1 MATDKSLTYLMPK
14 VELHAHLSGSLSCQT
29 IEEVVQ
35 LHRKTFPKEDLPPEA
50 DKFKDITDDNCSF
63 DATYAIFRVAQA
75 IVDHPQAVVLATTRV
90 IEEFSAENVK
100 FLELRSTPRAVP
112 GKMSKEDYVESVVA
126 AIEECSKELPV
137 IVKYLVSIDRRG
149 TVDDAEMALKLCVD
163 MNRKYPNVVVGLDLS
178 GDARVNDARDY
189 IPVLKSASDANLRVT
204 VHLAEVPN
212 VDEVSSFLTQNWRP
226 DRLGHAT
233 CIHPDF
239 GGDANLWK
247 TFAALNPPL
256 PVEICLTS
264 NLVFLI

>member
-1 MATDKSLTYLMPK
+1 
-14 VELHAHLSGSLSCQT
+14 
-29 IEEVVQ
+29 
-35 LHRKTFPKEDLPPEA
+35 
-50 DKFKDITDDNCSF
+50 
-63 DATYAIFRVAQA
+63 
-75 IVDHPQAVVLATTRV
+75 
-90 IEEFSAENVK
+90 
-100 FLELRSTPRAVP
+100 
-112 GKMSKEDYVESVVA
+112 
-126 AIEECSKELPV
+126 
-137 IVKYLVSIDRRG
+137 
-149 TVDDAEMALKLCVD
+149 